1 MKVIDK
7 GSSPIYSDQ
16 EGDFYFEIGETI
28 YYINEFMIVEGGKHD
43 AIASISN
50 TGGIGIKI
58 NDVEEYVN
66 YEIFTT

>member
-58 NDVEEYVN
+58 NDAEEYVN

>member
-7 GSSPIYSDQ
+7 GGSHIHTDQ
-16 EGDFYFEIGETI
+16 EGDAYFYIDDTT

-66 YEIFTT
+66 YEIFTI

>member
-1 MKVIDK
+1 MKVINK
-7 GSSPIYSDQ
+7 GDSPIHIDQ
-16 EGDFYFEIGETI
+16 EGDAYFYVGDTV
-28 YYINEFMIVEGGKHD
+28 YYINEFMIVKDGKHD

-58 NDVEEYVN
+58 NDAEEYVN